1 MGIDPCYS
9 LLAKTDERSEEQK
22 IAAMGKSRWMSK
34 GARRKG
40 PNLRSSGMVN
50 TQNNSNVV
58 RVDWTPV
65 FARGKL
71 VIYVVDPDEAAR
83 DSSRPQKLADAANLA
98 KLVRGPLPEVL
109 EMMRSKYQWA
119 DLPRVVVHDKASYM
133 VTAAHERLHVS
144 FAGALHDAGFKS
156 WTGDG
161 TDSTEWLVKLFGD
174 VYLHETVIS
183 HIRRLL
189 DTDFAA
195 TKLCETPKQF
205 KARMKKVEDFMNSD
219 DFQAPWGAGLLG
231 LAKELLPRCR
241 EVVKLKGERI
251 PK

>member
-1 MGIDPCYS
+1 MPPLSFEGKGGVS
-9 LLAKTDERSEEQK
+9 LCPA
-22 IAAMGKSRWMSK
+22 G
-34 GARRKG
+34 G
-40 PNLRSSGMVN
+40 
-50 TQNNSNVV
+50 
-58 RVDWTPV
+58 
-65 FARGKL
+65 
-71 VIYVVDPDEAAR
+71 
-83 DSSRPQKLADAANLA
+83 
-98 KLVRGPLPEVL
+98 
-109 EMMRSKYQWA
+109 
-119 DLPRVVVHDKASYM
+119 
-133 VTAAHERLHVS
+133 ERLHVS

-161 TDSTEWLVKLFGD
+161 TDSIEWLVKLFGD

-219 DFQAPWGAGLLG
+219 DFQAPWGTGLLG